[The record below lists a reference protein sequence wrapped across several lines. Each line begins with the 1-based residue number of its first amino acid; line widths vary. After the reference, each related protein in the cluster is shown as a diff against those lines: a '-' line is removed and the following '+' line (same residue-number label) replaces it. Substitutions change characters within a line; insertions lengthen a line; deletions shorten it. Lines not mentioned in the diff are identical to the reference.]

1 MPCSGVASAPAD
13 TLDQSVS
20 WLPHD
25 FLPLLCCITSEQLCT
40 VAAFQPGAPATY
52 AEGMR
57 SSHTYSEGVSLF
69 PFLHEVTGIINNL
82 DILCCRGERRKNW
95 ASLMDPTV
103 LELVKLAIIKQPPAT
118 GFASS
123 AAGCMTNLL
132 WRSINPDSFTSFAQL
147 AVSALVLDDDHSRD
161 GLVLHPHAPLSLA
174 ALETDVLLLH
184 ALTKHLTHV
193 GLKHHTSA
201 TCAFLEAQNMIVE
214 SWGRHGS
221 STHATTEALAAM
233 AGGVTGLGKQCMLGA
248 LQAMQEQHLR
258 LQQAGARRT
267 EFMASR
273 QRQRL
278 PGVAGLRR
286 QAGRP
291 RTRTQAQAPT
301 AARLVDAE
309 DDVSELEVTQRKQDQ
324 MCMTSTF
331 RLPRPGG
338 GLAPRTGESMVGGR
352 ACKLQP

>member
-1 MPCSGVASAPAD
+1 M
-13 TLDQSVS
+13 
-20 WLPHD
+20 
-25 FLPLLCCITSEQLCT
+25 
-40 VAAFQPGAPATY
+40 AT
-52 AEGMR
+52 
-57 SSHTYSEGVSLF
+57 
-69 PFLHEVTGIINNL
+69 
-82 DILCCRGERRKNW
+82 
-95 ASLMDPTV
+95 
-103 LELVKLAIIKQPPAT
+103 
-118 GFASS
+118 
-123 AAGCMTNLL
+123 
-132 WRSINPDSFTSFAQL
+132 AQL
-147 AVSALVLDDDHSRD
+147 AWCQEMRGTVGRMADAVKSLATLTELSPS
-161 GLVLHPHAPLSLA
+161 LHPAMQSVVPHLRQLNGTLLMASASHSSASGEFLPIARPDLLLLITELATLQTLLVPQLERFGARLSLAGADSLGTVEEELFWELLA